1 MQSQQLS
8 SDNASNINNNNIS
21 KQQQQQQQQMM
32 MNANYNNEIK
42 PTLSQ
47 NDFWFNDKINETPV
61 KPPSPIRPMKS
72 LFSPSPE
79 HPDEKSKYMMMT
91 SNIKPERAVDS
102 PKEERK
108 STPSKREKMTPMS
121 GISTSVNQSQKPQM
135 PIDKKFIKNETPSTV
150 DMAALSQDPM
160 MPNRKRPYAAD
171 KSDSMGNIRAEKVR
185 KVEGIKTESSRVSQ
199 LFGSDIAP
207 TIPAKQPIETNPD
220 IVKSLLKECFSS
232 SNKFDQYDNDS
243 PLDVI
248 NPEPPEELLAVPS
261 KIDSRVKQEPM
272 DISVASNVTAVTTA
286 NAESED
292 KMDSSAGEGH
302 SGKHKKKSKKKKDK
316 HKHKKKHKHS
326 DRESSPPMR
335 LIVSKNNSPESN
347 SALGGLKIKIPIKD
361 VASAINPQ
369 QTPQPAPIK
378 LKISKEKFGSFTN
391 LNNNNNTSTPSAAA
405 PPPMSSS
412 STSSSSSHKN
422 KKDKDRD
429 KSKSK
434 SSKHGSDYKESS
446 SYHHHHQQHSA

>member
-1 MQSQQLS
+1 MQQLS
-8 SDNASNINNNNIS
+8 TDSASNVNNNNIS
-21 KQQQQQQQQMM
+21 KHQHQQQQQMM
-32 MNANYNNEIK
+32 MNSNYSNEIK
-42 PTLSQ
+42 PNLSQ
-47 NDFWFNDKINETPV
+47 NDFWFNEKINEAPV
-61 KPPSPIRPMKS
+61 KTTSTPPPSRPTKS

-91 SNIKPERAVDS
+91 SNIKRESGAVNS

-108 STPSKREKMTPMS
+108 STPSKREKLAAMS
-121 GISTSVNQSQKPQM
+121 GLSAPLPHVSQSQKPQM
-135 PIDKKFIKNETPSTV
+135 PMADKKFKNEINPPSTV
-150 DMAALSQDPM
+150 DMAALTQDPI
-160 MPNRKRPYAAD
+160 MPNKKRPYTTVKDEALGSAR
-171 KSDSMGNIRAEKVR
+171 GEKVR
-185 KVEGIKTESSRVSQ
+185 KVEGIKTESRMPQ
-199 LFGSDIAP
+199 LFGSALDTP
-207 TIPAKQPIETNPD
+207 PIPVPSKQPIETNPD

-261 KIDSRVKQEPM
+261 KDTHTKKEM
-272 DISVASNVTAVTTA
+272 DISVASNATA
-286 NAESED
+286 NAHAESDD

-302 SGKHKKKSKKKKDK
+302 GGKHKHKKSKKKKEK

-335 LIVSKNNSPESN
+335 MILSKNSSPESQ
-347 SALGGLKIKIPIKD
+347 SAYGGGGLKIKIPIKD
-361 VASAINPQ
+361 VATAINPQ

-391 LNNNNNTSTPSAAA
+391 LNNNNTSTPSST
-405 PPPMSSS
+405 PSMS
-412 STSSSSSHKN
+412 SSSSSHK
-422 KKDKDRD
+422 KKDKDRE

-434 SSKHGSDYKESS
+434 SSKHGSDFKESS
-446 SYHHHHQQHSA
+446 SYHHQQHST

>member
-1 MQSQQLS
+1 MQSQAQLS
-8 SDNASNINNNNIS
+8 SDSASNINNNNIS
-21 KQQQQQQQQMM
+21 KQQQQQQMM

-47 NDFWFNDKINETPV
+47 NDFWFNDKIKEAPV

-91 SNIKPERAVDS
+91 SNIKQERAVDS

-108 STPSKREKMTPMS
+108 STPSKREKMTP
-121 GISTSVNQSQKPQM
+121 GISTPANQSQKPQM
-135 PIDKKFIKNETPSTV
+135 PPVDKKFIKNETPSTV
-150 DMAALSQDPM
+150 DMAALSQDSM
-160 MPNRKRPYAAD
+160 IPNRKRPYATE
-171 KSDSMGNIRAEKVR
+171 KGDSMSNIRAEKVR
-185 KVEGIKTESSRVSQ
+185 KVEGIKTESSRMSQ
-199 LFGSDIAP
+199 LFGNLDTP

-261 KIDSRVKQEPM
+261 SKVETHVKKEPM
-272 DISVASNVTAVTTA
+272 DISIASNVTAATTA

-302 SGKHKKKSKKKKDK
+302 SSKHKKKSKKKKDK

-335 LIVSKNNSPESN
+335 LTISKNNSPESN
-347 SALGGLKIKIPIKD
+347 SGFGGLKIKIPIKD

-391 LNNNNNTSTPSAAA
+391 LNNNNTSTPSAAVAA
-405 PPPMSSS
+405 PPTQSS
-412 STSSSSSHKN
+412 SSSSSHK
-422 KKDKDRD
+422 KKEKDRE

-446 SYHHHHQQHSA
+446 SYHHHQQHSA